1 MIAALAATAC
11 GQGAYP
17 LDIFYEMHYQQ
28 TYKSQEPPRMS
39 GVEGAVAWYPAQGA
53 TTTFGADG
61 EYLFNV
67 NCSMC
72 HGAQAKG
79 DGPVLQMLIDEYGYT
94 PLVTPDLTSEL
105 VVTMGRGGN
114 GRNDDQRARRH
125 AKFFQAVDPRRTFG
139 YFPIHRRRTSKIG
152 PLNRQS
158 WRPFRRSTARSK
170 PQTGTIRSTA
180 MSKSLSPRGR
190 LQCVSVSTAR
200 RPTTGNLKRRCLVCC
215 LWPPPPC

>member
-1 MIAALAATAC
+1 MTNVRHDKSQDRAGDATPAFRLRIWLLGLALVAVLAATAC

-105 VVTMGRGGN
+105 VVTMGRGGME
-114 GRNDDQRARRH
+114 GMM
-125 AKFFQAVDPRRTFG
+125 
-139 YFPIHRRRTSKIG
+139 TSGLGVMPSFSKLLT
-152 PLNRQS
+152 PAE
-158 WRPFRRSTARSK
+158 RSAIS
-170 PQTGTIRSTA
+170 QYIEEE
-180 MSKSLSPRGR
+180 
-190 LQCVSVSTAR
+190 LQ
-200 RPTTGNLKRRCLVCC
+200 K
-215 LWPPPPC
+215 